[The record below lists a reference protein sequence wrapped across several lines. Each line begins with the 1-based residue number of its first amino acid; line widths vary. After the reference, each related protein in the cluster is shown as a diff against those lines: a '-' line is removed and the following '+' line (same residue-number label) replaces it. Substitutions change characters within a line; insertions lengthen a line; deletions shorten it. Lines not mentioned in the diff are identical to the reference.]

1 VPPPKP
7 AFDLAP
13 PRTFPQIKAGDVQC
27 AGFIRAQ
34 EVDDNMPVIAR
45 FNSDSGI
52 LAGESDYIYLGRGT
66 QDGVQTGAMYQ
77 VVRPTRQIKSAS
89 AARDRN
95 RGTHYLN
102 VAQVRMV
109 LVQDQ
114 YAMARVTQNCE
125 AIEVGDLLMPS
136 EMPAIPTLTEKRP
149 FSPTMTASGQM
160 RGSVITTKDAL
171 SGYGSGLKLSG
182 RIPGVSG
189 GDLAKGNHGHVNEG
203 GIVYVDIGRNEA
215 VRPGDVFIV
224 FRNVDVEDLAPS
236 PGREIVRQQR
246 TAIGELVIVRVEDL
260 ASSALVTYS
269 TDGIALGD
277 AVERR

>member
-13 PRTFPQIKAGDVQC
+13 PRTFPQIKAGDVRC
-27 AGFIRAQ
+27 AGFIRTAQ
-34 EVDDNMPVIAR
+34 VEDDLPVIAR
-45 FNSDSGI
+45 FNSDNGV
-52 LAGESDYIYLGRGT
+52 LAGESEYIYLGRGT
-66 QDGVQTGAMYQ
+66 QDGIKPGATYQ
-77 VVRPTRQIKSAS
+77 VVRATRQIKSPT
-89 AARDRN
+89 ARNRN

-102 VAQVRMV
+102 VAEVRMI
-109 LVQDQ
+109 LVQDE
-114 YAMARVTQNCE
+114 YSMARVEQNCE
-125 AIEVGDLLMPS
+125 AIEVGDLL
-136 EMPAIPTLTEKRP
+136 IPTETLAVPTLSEKRA

-160 RGSVITTKDAL
+160 RGAVITTKDAL
-171 SGYGSGLKLSG
+171 SGYGSALKLSG
-182 RIPGVSG
+182 RLPGVAG
-189 GDLAKGNHGHVNEG
+189 GELAKGNHGYVNEG
-203 GIVYVDIGRNEA
+203 GIVYVDLGRDEA

-236 PGREIVRQQR
+236 PGREIVRAQR
-246 TAIGELVIVRVEDL
+246 TAIGEIVILKVEDL